1 MIVDSDTICLD
12 VNGMAVAFGKK
23 RSLASTKTYQRIV
36 ISIVNKL
43 NQVHMKYRNGKE
55 YPKYY

>member
-1 MIVDSDTICLD
+1 MIVDSDIICLD

-43 NQVHMKYRNGKE
+43 NQVHMK
-55 YPKYY
+55 